1 MSDILDI
8 NTLFGPYPLAN
19 TDLAIDKLLASM
31 QLHKIGQAVTYSTLG
46 ILFDPAVGNSATR
59 AACGDHPELLA
70 GATLNPN
77 LYLGDKASLQ
87 SLKSAG
93 FKLVSLFP
101 YTQGWKASSS
111 AFRTLIQDLGEVA
124 LPLMLHIEAAG
135 EVAELAQALGA
146 YSAPVIF
153 ANVNVDQLA
162 DLIAVMRAK
171 PNVYVETS
179 RLTGVGAIKAVADT
193 AGAGR
198 LLFGSGTPY
207 QPVMSALKV
216 LEFSGISGE
225 ARTQALGANAR
236 RILS

>member
-19 TDLAIDKLLASM
+19 TDLAIDKLIASM
-31 QLHKIGQAVTYSTLG
+31 QLHKIAQAVTYSTLG
-46 ILFDPAVGNSATR
+46 ILFDPTVGNAATR
-59 AACGDHPELLA
+59 AACGDHAELLA

-77 LYLGDKASLQ
+77 LYFGNKASLH
-87 SLKSAG
+87 SLKSNG
-93 FKLVSLFP
+93 FKLARLFP
-101 YTQGWKASSS
+101 NTQGWKASSS
-111 AFRTLIQDLGEVA
+111 AFHALVHDLGEVA

-135 EVAELAQALGA
+135 EVAELAQALGS

-153 ANVNVDQLA
+153 ANVGVNQLA
-162 DLIAVMRAK
+162 DLIAVLKVR
-171 PNVYVETS
+171 PNTYVETS
-179 RLTGVGAIKAVADT
+179 SLTGVGAIKAIAESV
-193 AGAGR
+193 GAER

-216 LEFSGISGE
+216 LEFSGLSGE
-225 ARTQALGANAR
+225 ARTQILGANAR